1 MIFKMEILSSQAQE
15 TETSTIWR
23 RQSREK
29 LNPTDWKSL
38 LTLSYFGKVVD
49 KGNKEPFKVEMLAEI
64 KEDIALEH
72 CQKEICPELSH
83 RLRTEDF
90 SLLLCVRFAFKYLFF
105 ATTHMIFTYT
115 ANVLLPLILKS
126 LIDWIYTPLDDHK
139 GKVSRWVGYI
149 LVFSILVFM
158 LVKMVTL
165 ALSRQFN
172 YEARIKIKNLLSVRL
187 KK

>member
-1 MIFKMEILSSQAQE
+1 MESFRSEE

-23 RQSREK
+23 RQSRQK

-72 CQKEICPELSH
+72 CQKEICPELSY

-90 SLLLCVRFAFKYLFF
+90 SLLLCVRLAFKYLFL
-105 ATTHMIFTYT
+105 ATTLINISYV
-115 ANVLLPLILKS
+115 ANVLLPLILKF
-126 LIDWIYTPLDDHK
+126 LIDWVYHAPSTK
-139 GKVSRWVGYI
+139 AKESQRTGYL
-149 LVFSILVFM
+149 LVMCILVFM
-158 LVKMVTL
+158 LVKMVC
-165 ALSRQFN
+165 LSVCRQFN
-172 YEARIKIKNLLSVRL
+172 CEGRIKIKNLLSVSPL
-187 KK
+187 AYFHHKN